1 MVVELETKL
10 TTIKESMNKL
20 REDKKRC
27 EFALENSE
35 KLCKRYEDAM
45 LEGVEADALY
55 KNVMELYSKVTNDR
69 NASAKELL
77 EDVLNNALEQVPLA
91 SKYEAHLFEPATT
104 KAVKDLYIR
113 LLDLSS
119 NNERGLL
126 TGSGTM
132 VGQMMSFLMSAI
144 VLKFSGK
151 RKLMILDEVFT
162 GFEDEDA
169 IVTFGELLVALAKN
183 EGFQFIFIE
192 HKHELNKVEG
202 IVEYNFIKPSYEQG
216 LVLASSQIVKGITTE
231 TETETETDTKNGGVE
246 DRN

>member
-1 MVVELETKL
+1 MVEVDTKL
-10 TTIKESMNKL
+10 QSIKEAMNKL
-20 REDKKRC
+20 REDKKRS

-55 KNVMELYSKVTNDR
+55 KNVMELYSKVTNER

-77 EDVLNNALEQVPLA
+77 EDVLNKTLEQVPLA

-132 VGQMMSFLMSAI
+132 VAQMMSFLMSAI

-151 RKLMILDEVFT
+151 RKIMILDEVFT

-169 IVTFGELLVALAKN
+169 IVTFGEILVALAKN

-192 HKHELNKVEG
+192 HKHELSNVEG
-202 IVEYNFIKPSYEQG
+202 IIEYNFVKETYERG
-216 LVLASSQIVKGITTE
+216 LELAYSRI
-231 TETETETDTKNGGVE
+231 GGDE
-246 DRN
+246 NRD

>member
-1 MVVELETKL
+1 MVEVDKKL
-10 TTIKESMNKL
+10 QSIKEAMNKL
-20 REDKKRC
+20 REDKKRS

-45 LEGVEADALY
+45 LEGIDDDALY
-55 KNVMELYSKVTNDR
+55 KNVMELYSKVTNER

-77 EDVLNNALEQVPLA
+77 EDVLNNTLEQVPLA

-104 KAVKDLYIR
+104 KPMKDLYIR

-132 VGQMMSFLMSAI
+132 VAQMMSFLMSAI

-151 RKLMILDEVFT
+151 RKIMILDEVFT

-169 IVTFGELLVALAKN
+169 IVTFGEILVALAKN

-192 HKHELNKVEG
+192 HKHELSSVEG
-202 IVEYNFIKPSYEQG
+202 IVEYNFVKETYERG
-216 LVLASSQIVKGITTE
+216 LELATSRI
-231 TETETETDTKNGGVE
+231 GGAE
-246 DRN
+246 NRD

>member
-1 MVVELETKL
+1 MVEVDKKL
-10 TTIKESMNKL
+10 QSIKEAMNKL
-20 REDKKRC
+20 REDKKRS

-55 KNVMELYSKVTNDR
+55 KNVMELYSKVTNER

-77 EDVLNNALEQVPLA
+77 EDVLNKTLEQVPLA

-132 VGQMMSFLMSAI
+132 VAQMMSFLMSAI

-151 RKLMILDEVFT
+151 RKIMILDEVFT

-169 IVTFGELLVALAKN
+169 IVTFGEILVALAKN

-192 HKHELNKVEG
+192 HKHELSNVEG
-202 IVEYNFIKPSYEQG
+202 IIEYNFVKETYERG
-216 LVLASSQIVKGITTE
+216 LELATSRI
-231 TETETETDTKNGGVE
+231 GGDE
-246 DRN
+246 NRD

>member
-1 MVVELETKL
+1 MVEVDKKL
-10 TTIKESMNKL
+10 QSIKEAMNKL
-20 REDKKRC
+20 REDKKRS

-35 KLCKRYEDAM
+35 KLCKRYADAM
-45 LEGVEADALY
+45 LEGIDADALY
-55 KNVMELYSKVTNDR
+55 KNVMELYSKVTNER

-104 KAVKDLYIR
+104 KAMKDLYIR

-132 VGQMMSFLMSAI
+132 VAQMMSFLMSAI

-151 RKLMILDEVFT
+151 RKIMILDEVFT

-169 IVTFGELLVALAKN
+169 IVTFGEILVALAKN
-183 EGFQFIFIE
+183 EGFQFIIIE
-192 HKHELNKVEG
+192 HKHELRNVEG
-202 IVEYNFIKPSYEQG
+202 IYEYG
-216 LVLASSQIVKGITTE
+216 LHKD
-231 TETETETDTKNGGVE
+231 TDGYDRGLYLQYTRVGGAE
-246 DRN
+246 NRD